1 LGRLVRRSFSE
12 GGTLGGGGCL
22 SQQDRKEFI
31 MRKIG
36 WLGVFAAAVALS
48 IYADT
53 PVSGQQQQQQAQQ
66 QQALPRPYGTPPP
79 MVVTAFGG
87 KPFTYKAPR
96 TPWGD
101 PDLQGVWSS
110 DDMEGVGIDGRGRG
124 GGRGGA
130 PGAAAGGRAGA
141 PAAPQAAA
149 APAAPAGPP
158 PLYRT
163 DEELEARRKQVASE
177 ATRRDINS
185 TSSFR
190 NDYARRA
197 FPQTRLLVDPPDGRM
212 PTVRPGARA
221 MPRGTNGQGP
231 LNSWLDFPLYERCI
245 TRGIGGSVLRVIYGN
260 GNRIVQAPG
269 VVAFSYE
276 MLSDTRIFHTDGR
289 PHVNQKIGMYLGN
302 STSRWEG
309 EELVVETTNLTD
321 QTAFGVNG
329 NGTQH
334 SKAMKITER
343 FRRVADDIIQY
354 QATWDDPLTYEAPFT
369 VSFPLTPL
377 DGGVLLPY
385 ECHPGNKAIEMS
397 LAAERDEDRTMA
409 EAAAKGIKRERR
421 PINQGGGGRGAPA
434 GRGGRGG
441 AADTGEST
449 AEK

>member
-1 LGRLVRRSFSE
+1 
-12 GGTLGGGGCL
+12 
-22 SQQDRKEFI
+22 
-31 MRKIG
+31 MRKLA
-36 WLGVFAAAVALS
+36 WLGILAAAIALS
-48 IYADT
+48 IYIT
-53 PVSGQQQQQQAQQ
+53 PTVSGQQTSSQQTF
-66 QQALPRPYGTPPP
+66 PRPYGTPPP
-79 MVVTAFGG
+79 MVITAFGG
-87 KPFTYKAPR
+87 KPITYKAPR

-110 DDMEGVGIDGRGRG
+110 DDMEGVPIGV

-130 PGAAAGGRAGA
+130 PGV
-141 PAAPQAAA
+141 AAPQAA
-149 APAAPAGPP
+149 AAPAGPP

-163 DEELEARRKQVASE
+163 DEELEARRKQVASQ
-177 ATRRDINS
+177 ADNRDRTS
-185 TSSFR
+185 TSTFR

-197 FPQTRLLVDPPDGRM
+197 FPQTRLVVDPPDGRV
-212 PTVRPGARA
+212 PTVLPGARI
-221 MPRGTNGQGP
+221 MPRGTNGAGP
-231 LNSWLDFPLYERCI
+231 INSWLDFPLYERCI

-260 GNRIVQAPG
+260 GNRIVQGPG

-276 MLSDTRIFHTDGR
+276 MLPDTRVFHTDNR

-329 NGTQH
+329 LGTQH

-343 FRRVADDIIQY
+343 FRRVADDVIQY
-354 QATWDDPLTYEAPFT
+354 QATWDDPLTYSTPFT

-385 ECHPGNKAIEMS
+385 DCHEGNKAVEMT

-421 PINQGGGGRGAPA
+421 PINQNAGGAGRGAAA
-434 GRGGRGG
+434 GRGGRGE
-441 AADTGEST
+441 ANTGEI

>member
-1 LGRLVRRSFSE
+1 
-12 GGTLGGGGCL
+12 
-22 SQQDRKEFI
+22 
-31 MRKIG
+31 MRKLG
-36 WLGVFAAAVALS
+36 WLGLLAAVMALS
-48 IYADT
+48 IYSSA
-53 PVSGQQQQQQAQQ
+53 PVSGQQQPAQAM
-66 QQALPRPYGTPPP
+66 PRQYGTPPP
-79 MVVTAFGG
+79 MVITAFGG
-87 KPFTYKAPR
+87 KPVTYKAPR

-110 DDMEGVGIDGRGRG
+110 DDMEGVGIGVQQGGGRGRG
-124 GGRGGA
+124 GPGA
-130 PGAAAGGRAGA
+130 P
-141 PAAPQAAA
+141 PAPQAA
-149 APAAPAGPP
+149 PSAAPAGPP

-163 DEELEARRKQVASE
+163 DEEMEARRKQVA
-177 ATRRDINS
+177 AQANNRDTTS
-185 TSSFR
+185 TSTFR

-197 FPQTRLLVDPPDGRM
+197 FPQTRLVVDPPDGRV
-212 PTVRPGARA
+212 PNVLPGART

-260 GNRIVQAPG
+260 GNQIVQAPG

-276 MLSDTRIFHTDGR
+276 MLPDTRIFHLDGR
-289 PHVNQKIGMYLGN
+289 PHVNQKIGMYLGD
-302 STSRWEG
+302 STARWDG

-329 NGTQH
+329 LGTQH

-354 QATWDDPLTYEAPFT
+354 QATWDDPLTYLTPFT

-385 ECHPGNKAIEMS
+385 ECHSGNKAIEMS
-397 LAAERDEDRTMA
+397 LAAERDEDRNMA
-409 EAAAKGIKRERR
+409 AAAAKGITRERR
-421 PINQGGGGRGAPA
+421 AINQPGGVQGAGAGRAAAAGPAGAAA
-434 GRGGRGG
+434 GRGGRGT
-441 AADTGEST
+441 AADTGAE

>member
-1 LGRLVRRSFSE
+1 
-12 GGTLGGGGCL
+12 
-22 SQQDRKEFI
+22 
-31 MRKIG
+31 MRKLA
-36 WLGVFAAAVALS
+36 WLGILAAAITLS
-48 IYADT
+48 IYVT
-53 PVSGQQQQQQAQQ
+53 PTVSGQ
-66 QQALPRPYGTPPP
+66 QQALPRPYGAPPP
-79 MVVTAFGG
+79 MVITAFGG
-87 KPFTYKAPR
+87 KAVTYKAPR

-110 DDMEGVGIDGRGRG
+110 DDMEGVPIGANQGGR

-130 PGAAAGGRAGA
+130 PGAAAGGLCGNA
-141 PAAPQAAA
+141 PLPPCPTAAPTG
-149 APAAPAGPP
+149 PPP

-163 DEELEARRKQVASE
+163 EEELEARRKQVSTQADN
-177 ATRRDINS
+177 RDRNS
-185 TSSFR
+185 TSTFR

-197 FPQTRLLVDPPDGRM
+197 FPQTRLVVDPPDGRV
-212 PTVRPGARA
+212 PTVLPGARI
-221 MPRGTNGQGP
+221 MPRGTNGAGP
-231 LNSWLDFPLYERCI
+231 INSWLDFPLYERCI

-260 GNRIVQAPG
+260 GNRIVQGPG

-276 MLSDTRIFHTDGR
+276 MLPDTRIFHTDNR
-289 PHVNQKIGMYLGN
+289 QHVNQKIGMYLGN

-329 NGTQH
+329 LGTQH

-343 FRRVADDIIQY
+343 FRRVADDVIQY
-354 QATWDDPLTYEAPFT
+354 QATWDDPLTYSTPFT

-377 DGGVLLPY
+377 DGGMLLPY
-385 ECHPGNKAIEMS
+385 DCHEGNKAVEMT

-421 PINQGGGGRGAPA
+421 PINQNAGGAGRGAGA
-434 GRGGRGG
+434 GRGGRGE
-441 AADTGEST
+441 ANTGEI

>member
-1 LGRLVRRSFSE
+1 
-12 GGTLGGGGCL
+12 
-22 SQQDRKEFI
+22 
-31 MRKIG
+31 MRKLG
-36 WLGVFAAAVALS
+36 WLGVLTAAMALS
-48 IYADT
+48 IYTST
-53 PVSGQQQQQQAQQ
+53 PVSGQQQAA
-66 QQALPRPYGTPPP
+66 QALPRPYGTPPP
-79 MVVTAFGG
+79 MVITAFGG
-87 KPFTYKAPR
+87 KPVTYKAPR

-110 DDMEGVGIDGRGRG
+110 DDMEGVGIGVQQGGGRGRG
-124 GGRGGA
+124 G
-130 PGAAAGGRAGA
+130 PGAGVPGAVAPA
-141 PAAPQAAA
+141 PAAAAA
-149 APAAPAGPP
+149 ATPAGPP

-163 DEELEARRKQVASE
+163 DEELEARRKQVSGQAANRD
-177 ATRRDINS
+177 ATATS
-185 TSSFR
+185 TFR

-197 FPQTRLLVDPPDGRM
+197 FPQTRLVVDPPDGRV
-212 PTVRPGARA
+212 PNVLPGARI
-221 MPRGTNGQGP
+221 MPRGTNGTGP

-260 GNRIVQAPG
+260 GNQIVQAPG

-276 MLSDTRIFHTDGR
+276 MLPDTRIFRLDGKT
-289 PHVNQKIGMYLGN
+289 HVNQKIGMYLGD
-302 STSRWEG
+302 SIARWEG

-329 NGTQH
+329 LGTQH

-354 QATWDDPLTYEAPFT
+354 QATWDDPLTYLTPFT

-385 ECHPGNKAIEMS
+385 ECHSGNKAIEMS

-421 PINQGGGGRGAPA
+421 AINQAGGVQGPAA
-434 GRGGRGG
+434 GRAAGAGPAGGRGG
-441 AADTGEST
+441 AADTGAE

>member
-1 LGRLVRRSFSE
+1 
-12 GGTLGGGGCL
+12 
-22 SQQDRKEFI
+22 
-31 MRKIG
+31 MRKLG
-36 WLGVFAAAVALS
+36 WLGVLAAAMALS
-48 IYADT
+48 ISGT
-53 PVSGQQQQQQAQQ
+53 PVWGQ

-79 MVVTAFGG
+79 MVITAFGG
-87 KPFTYKAPR
+87 KPVTYKAPR

-110 DDMEGVGIDGRGRG
+110 DDMEGVGTAARAGGPGGGGGRGRG
-124 GGRGGA
+124 AAAPA
-130 PGAAAGGRAGA
+130 PGAPA
-141 PAAPQAAA
+141 PAAA
-149 APAAPAGPP
+149 APAGPA
-158 PLYRT
+158 PLYLT
-163 DEELEARRKQVASE
+163 DEQLEARRKQVASQADNRDRT
-177 ATRRDINS
+177 ATS
-185 TSSFR
+185 TFR
-190 NDYARRA
+190 NDYGRRA
-197 FPQTRLLVDPPDGRM
+197 FPQTRLLVDPADGNMPAIRPD
-212 PTVRPGARA
+212 VQARV
-221 MPRGTNGQGP
+221 MPRGTFGAGP
-231 LNSWLDFPLYERCI
+231 LNSWLDFSLYERCI

-276 MLSDTRIFHTDGR
+276 MLSDTRIFHLDDR
-289 PHVNQKIGMYLGN
+289 PHVNQKIGMYLGD
-302 STSRWEG
+302 SRARWEG

-354 QATWDDPLTYEAPFT
+354 QATWDDPLTFVAPFT

-385 ECHPGNKAIEMS
+385 ECHAGNRAIEMS
-397 LAAERDEDRTMA
+397 LAAERDEDRAMA

-421 PINQGGGGRGAPA
+421 PINQNQGGAGRGAGG

-441 AADTGEST
+441 AADTGAGTE
-449 AEK
+449 EQ

>member
-1 LGRLVRRSFSE
+1 
-12 GGTLGGGGCL
+12 
-22 SQQDRKEFI
+22 
-31 MRKIG
+31 MRKLA
-36 WLGVFAAAVALS
+36 WLGILAAAIALS
-48 IYADT
+48 IYVT
-53 PVSGQQQQQQAQQ
+53 PTVSGQQ

-79 MVVTAFGG
+79 MVITAFGG
-87 KPFTYKAPR
+87 KPVTYKAPR

-110 DDMEGVGIDGRGRG
+110 DDMEGVPIGINQGGGRGRG
-124 GGRGGA
+124 G
-130 PGAAAGGRAGA
+130 PGA
-141 PAAPQAAA
+141 AAPQAA
-149 APAAPAGPP
+149 AAPAGPP

-163 DEELEARRKQVASE
+163 EEELEARRKQVAS
-177 ATRRDINS
+177 AADNRDRTS
-185 TSSFR
+185 TSTFR

-197 FPQTRLLVDPPDGRM
+197 FPQTRLVVDPPDGRM
-212 PTVRPGARA
+212 PTVLPGARI
-221 MPRGTNGQGP
+221 MPRGTNGVGP
-231 LNSWLDFPLYERCI
+231 INSWLDFPLYERCI

-260 GNRIVQAPG
+260 GNRIVQGPG

-276 MLSDTRIFHTDGR
+276 MLPDTRIFHTDNR

-329 NGTQH
+329 LGTQH

-343 FRRVADDIIQY
+343 FRRVADDVIQY
-354 QATWDDPLTYEAPFT
+354 QATWDDPLTYSTPFT

-385 ECHPGNKAIEMS
+385 DCHEGNKAVEMT

-421 PINQGGGGRGAPA
+421 PINQNAGGAGRGAGA
-434 GRGGRGG
+434 GRGE
-441 AADTGEST
+441 ANTGEI